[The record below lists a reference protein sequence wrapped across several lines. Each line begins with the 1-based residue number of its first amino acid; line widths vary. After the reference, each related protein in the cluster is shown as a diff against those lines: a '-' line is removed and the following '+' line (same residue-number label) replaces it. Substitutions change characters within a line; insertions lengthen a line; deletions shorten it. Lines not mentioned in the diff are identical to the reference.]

1 MVRSLL
7 GGIRSDEDTE
17 YVVWR
22 RPTVF
27 PSHRSKY
34 LAFAL
39 VALFVLWSAWE
50 IRISPERFLQGIGA
64 TADFLESMWPPD
76 FGPRERELIYDGISE
91 TLAMAVVA
99 TIIGVGISLPVAF
112 MAAENLA
119 PRPIYYLARSLIM
132 ISRSFHSLVV
142 GIIIVVAV
150 GFGPFAGALTLSFA
164 TIGFYAKILA
174 EDLENL
180 DMNQLRAIEAAGGN
194 RLQAILFGIV
204 PQALPRMIGLAIYRW
219 DINVRSSTIIG
230 IVGAGG
236 IGFTLLNAFDR
247 YQYDFAVSILIVI
260 VAIVLLG
267 EVASAL
273 VRRRIR

>member
-1 MVRSLL
+1 MVRALVDRF
-7 GGIRSDEDTE
+7 RSTDDTE

-27 PSHRSKY
+27 PSYRVKY
-34 LAFAL
+34 LTYVLL
-39 VALFVLWSAWE
+39 VGFVLWSAWA
-50 IRISPERFLQGIGA
+50 IRISPERFVQGLGA
-64 TADFLESMWPPD
+64 TAEFLESMWPPD
-76 FGPRERELIYDGISE
+76 FGERERELIREGIGE

-99 TIIGVGISLPVAF
+99 TILGVAASLPVAF
-112 MAAENLA
+112 MAARNLA
-119 PRPIYYLARSLIM
+119 PRPVYYLARSLIM
-132 ISRSFHSLVV
+132 ISRSFHSLVI
-142 GIIIVVAV
+142 GIIFVVAV

-174 EDLENL
+174 DDLENI
-180 DMNQLRAIEAAGGN
+180 DMGQLRAIEAAGAN
-194 RLQAILFGIV
+194 KLQVILYGAV

-247 YQYDFAVSILIVI
+247 YQYDFAVAILIVI
-260 VAIVLLG
+260 VAIVLAG
-267 EVASAL
+267 EVVSAMI
-273 VRRRIR
+273 RRRIR

>member
-1 MVRSLL
+1 MRA
-7 GGIRSDEDTE
+7 IRERAGSDDGTTYE
-17 YVVWR
+17 VWR

-27 PSHRSKY
+27 PSHRVKY
-34 LAFAL
+34 LAYATILAL
-39 VALFVLWSAWE
+39 ILWSAWA
-50 IRISPERFLQGIGA
+50 IRISPSRFLEGIGA
-64 TADFLESMWPPD
+64 TAAFLESMWPPD
-76 FGPRERELIYDGISE
+76 FGLRERELIREGITE

-99 TIIGVGISLPVAF
+99 TIIGVAVSLPVAF
-112 MAAENLA
+112 MAANNLA
-119 PRPIYYLARSLIM
+119 PWPIYYPARGLIM
-132 ISRSFHSLVV
+132 VSRSFHSLVV
-142 GIIIVVAV
+142 GIIVVVAV

-174 EDLENL
+174 EDLENI

-194 RLQAILFGIV
+194 KLQVLLYGVV

-247 YQYDFAVSILIVI
+247 YQYDFAVAILIVI

-267 EVASAL
+267 ELASAL
-273 VRRRIR
+273 IRRRVR